1 MSRKIRADVIHLL
14 IGATD
19 NTWGES
25 YPILGLRDLAAKT
38 PTKGRRRPGQ
48 RCTHGSLFVSEYR
61 SKEEGALGLTKERIG
76 R

>member
-19 NTWGES
+19 NTWARATNTGAS
-25 YPILGLRDLAAKT
+25 DLAAKT